1 MMADVDSLVWR
12 RGEEG
17 LIDHVEID
25 TAFHM
30 GNFPMVSPPD
40 RFWCAC

>member
-1 MMADVDSLVWR
+1 MG

-30 GNFPMVSPPD
+30 GNFPMVCPRVRLSG
-40 RFWCAC
+40 RR

>member
-1 MMADVDSLVWR
+1 MLMCCS
-12 RGEEG
+12 GEEG

-30 GNFPMVSPPD
+30 GNFPMVCPRSA
-40 RFWCAC
+40 REEMERR